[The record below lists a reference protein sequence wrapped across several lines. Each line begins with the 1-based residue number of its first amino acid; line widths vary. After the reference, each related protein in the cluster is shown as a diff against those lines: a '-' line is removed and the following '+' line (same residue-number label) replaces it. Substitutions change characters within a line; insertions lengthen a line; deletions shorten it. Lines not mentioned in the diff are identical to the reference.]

1 MRTLKIRVELNKGRK
16 GIPIHKLS
24 ALTEEIERFFQRVGL
39 DLGIQTPKE
48 GWLAVRFGNG
58 SVSFDAEYQG
68 HVSEDSVREYENE
81 LVRLPRLVRPNATTR
96 LSQSTILQFARIG
109 DPIDEDEHVSFG
121 VYRDGTRKSIEW
133 QNYTKS
139 VYRQIAE
146 TVITTSEYRGV
157 VQGVVHS
164 WFKEVSPPYF
174 YIRDSTSGR
183 MVKCFYDRNLYE
195 EVVKLLQKKNAVV
208 QVIGMV
214 TANFVD
220 RRVEEVRAEKFG
232 IAEALSDDD
241 FEKFFGMAPD
251 LTGDLATADYIAS
264 IRDNAE

>member
-16 GIPIHKLS
+16 GIPIYKLS
-24 ALTEEIERFFQRVGL
+24 ALTEEIERFLQRVGL
-39 DLGIQTPKE
+39 DLGIQTPRE

-68 HVSEDSVREYENE
+68 RVSEDCVREYQDE
-81 LVRLPRLVRPNATTR
+81 LIRLPRLVKPNVTSR

-109 DPIDEDEHVSFG
+109 DPIDEDEQVSFG

-133 QNYTKS
+133 QSYTKS
-139 VYRQIAE
+139 LYRQIGE
-146 TVITTSEYRGV
+146 SVITTSEYRGV
-157 VQGVVHS
+157 VQGILHS

-174 YIRDSTSGR
+174 YIRDSASGR
-183 MVKCFYDRNLYE
+183 MVKCFYDRHQYE

-208 QVIGMV
+208 QVIGML

-220 RRVEEVRAEKFG
+220 RRVEEVRAEKF
-232 IAEALSDDD
+232 AVVDQLSDDD

-264 IRDNAE
+264 VRDYAE